1 MNSLS
6 AESSSSRALRVLL
19 VEDVEHDAEF
29 VEHHLREGG
38 LECDSRRV
46 ETESEMR
53 ETIREFQPEII
64 LSDFSLPRFD
74 GYGALQVA
82 REMTPD
88 VPFIFVSGT
97 LGEERAIAAL
107 HRGAS
112 DYILKHNLRR
122 LVPAVNR
129 ALERAESLVDRRR
142 QEEQLARTTRT
153 LRLLSGI
160 NTLIVR
166 VEDRTELFEEACR
179 LTVAIGD
186 YSSAIVML
194 KNPAT
199 AALEA
204 VACAGRDMRLT
215 NQLRAALSSGS
226 TQEGGPVSRV
236 LNTGQPYVCNAL
248 IDPAATARI
257 TSLMKAAGFESTVSL
272 PLIVDK
278 TVVGVLLLTAARA
291 WAVSDEELRTLREIA
306 ANLSFALQYLQKH
319 MAVQMLSHFDARTGL
334 AKRALVSERLTR
346 RLNQSSPGRGL
357 GVGVLDLEQLSV
369 INYSFGRHAGDLLLE
384 HVADRLRQR
393 IGNTEL
399 LAQLGGGT
407 FAIVLDVAPG
417 EDLPAVLAAHLDALF
432 QQPFVIDGR
441 TIPVLARSGL
451 AVYPTD
457 GVDASSLLE
466 NAELALREAKESGT
480 RHRLYSAAHTTAV
493 VARLALE
500 HKLRKA
506 LRQQQFELHY
516 QPKISARDQRIAGA
530 EALIRWR
537 DPDTGLVPP
546 AVFLPVLE
554 SSGLIEEVGEWIVEQ
569 AVTDTEYLRLE
580 VPDFRVAVNVSPL
593 QFRRAD
599 FSERFLRLMRA
610 ATTTGMII
618 DMEITEGMLGSDAH
632 AEIRKLQT
640 LRAAGVRIA
649 IDDFG
654 TGYSSLSR
662 LAELPIDTLKIDRSF
677 VSRLPRDAQGRTLVA
692 TVIRLA
698 QAFEMTTIAEGVET
712 REQLAVLRDMQCDEL
727 QGYLISRPMPC
738 AALVAWLRSRRGG
751 AVTSATG

>member
-1 MNSLS
+1 
-6 AESSSSRALRVLL
+6 
-19 VEDVEHDAEF
+19 
-29 VEHHLREGG
+29 
-38 LECDSRRV
+38 
-46 ETESEMR
+46 
-53 ETIREFQPEII
+53 
-64 LSDFSLPRFD
+64 
-74 GYGALQVA
+74 
-82 REMTPD
+82 
-88 VPFIFVSGT
+88 
-97 LGEERAIAAL
+97 
-107 HRGAS
+107 
-112 DYILKHNLRR
+112 
-122 LVPAVNR
+122 
-129 ALERAESLVDRRR
+129 
-142 QEEQLARTTRT
+142 
-153 LRLLSGI
+153 
-160 NTLIVR
+160 
-166 VEDRTELFEEACR
+166 
-179 LTVAIGD
+179 
-186 YSSAIVML
+186 
-194 KNPAT
+194 
-199 AALEA
+199 
-204 VACAGRDMRLT
+204 
-215 NQLRAALSSGS
+215 
-226 TQEGGPVSRV
+226 
-236 LNTGQPYVCNAL
+236 
-248 IDPAATARI
+248 
-257 TSLMKAAGFESTVSL
+257 
-272 PLIVDK
+272 
-278 TVVGVLLLTAARA
+278 
-291 WAVSDEELRTLREIA
+291 
-306 ANLSFALQYLQKH
+306 
-319 MAVQMLSHFDARTGL
+319 
-334 AKRALVSERLTR
+334 
-346 RLNQSSPGRGL
+346 
-357 GVGVLDLEQLSV
+357 GVLDLEQLSV

-457 GVDASSLLE
+457 GVDANSLLE

-677 VSRLPRDAQGRTLVA
+677 VSRLPRDTQGRTLVA

-712 REQLAVLRDMQCDEL
+712 REQFAVLRDMQCDEL
-727 QGYLISRPMPC
+727 QGYLISRPVPC
-738 AALVAWLRSRRGG
+738 AALVAWLRRLRSG
-751 AVTSATG
+751 AVTSAAG